1 MGLKGFHVFFILVS
15 IVFTVGFGIWGI
27 RDYSST
33 TSVRNLFLGI
43 GSLAAAVALVAY
55 LIWFLIKSKKLNQ
68 P

>member
-15 IVFTVGFGIWGI
+15 IVFTIGFGLWGI
-27 RDYSST
+27 RDYSGT
-33 TSVRNLFLGI
+33 TGVRNLFLGI
-43 GSLAAAVALVAY
+43 GSLAAAVALLVY